1 MRNKKKIFIGI
12 GAFLVLMFVSV
23 FIYTLF
29 GGTLQK
35 NKSITSNS
43 GRDSAVT
50 SPPAMPSP
58 DFGVAEEAD
67 DSKGVTGGVGQATS
81 DQDKIIGTYSMNFET
96 LDFPKM
102 IIDVTGLVTKYT
114 GYVQSSSI
122 YNNTSN
128 DGKLYKYA
136 TYVFRIPKDKVIAF
150 NAELKNFANITT
162 ESSSQENVTK
172 YYRDT
177 QARLTTLE
185 AQQKRLNEL
194 FAQAKEIA
202 DIIEIETRL
211 NEIIYQIEMIKGEL
225 QYLDERVDYSTIYV
239 NIQEVSKLSTG
250 ESIQASL
257 GERLQLALKQS
268 AELFKESMINF
279 LILLI
284 YVIPFAIVIGI
295 LGFFGLKI
303 FRRARRKS
311 ISSKNIDKPID
322 SSNENKN

>member
-1 MRNKKKIFIGI
+1 MRSKKKVFIGI
-12 GAFLVLMFVSV
+12 GAFLVLMFISV

-43 GRDSAVT
+43 GRDTAVT
-50 SPPAMPSP
+50 SPEMPSP

-67 DSKGVTGGVGQATS
+67 GSKGVTGGVSQGVS
-81 DQDKIIGTYSMNFET
+81 EQDKIIGTFSMNFET

-102 IIDVTGLVTKYT
+102 IIDVTGLVSKYT
-114 GYVQSSSI
+114 GYVQNSSI
-122 YNNTSN
+122 YNNSSS

-136 TYVFRIPKDKVIAF
+136 TYVFRIPKDKAIAF
-150 NAELKNFANITT
+150 NAELKNLANITT

-202 DIIEIETRL
+202 DIITIETRL

-225 QYLDERVDYSTIYV
+225 QYLDDRVDYSTIYV
-239 NIQEVSKLSTG
+239 NIQEVSRLTTG

-284 YVIPFAIVIGI
+284 YVIPFAIVLGI
-295 LGFFGLKI
+295 LGFFGIKI
-303 FRRARRKS
+303 FRRARRKAIAPTTTDKAVERDS
-311 ISSKNIDKPID
+311 EHKN
-322 SSNENKN
+322 

>member
-1 MRNKKKIFIGI
+1 MRNKKKMFIGI
-12 GAFLVLMFVSV
+12 GGFLVLMFISV
-23 FIYTLF
+23 FVYTLF

-43 GRDSAVT
+43 GRDSEVT
-50 SPPAMPSP
+50 SPPQMSSP
-58 DFGVAEEAD
+58 DFGAPEEAD
-67 DSKGVTGGVGQATS
+67 DSKGVTGGVGQGAS

-102 IIDVTGLVTKYT
+102 IIDVNGLVTKYT

-122 YNNTSN
+122 YNNTSS

-162 ESSSQENVTK
+162 ESSSLENVSK

-177 QARLTTLE
+177 EARLTTLE

-194 FAQAKEIA
+194 YAQAKEIA

-239 NIQEVSKLSTG
+239 NIQEVSKLTTG

-284 YVIPFAIVIGI
+284 YVIPFAIVLGI

-303 FRRARRKS
+303 FKRARRKAIAPKSTDKS
-311 ISSKNIDKPID
+311 INKDD
-322 SSNENKN
+322 ENKN

>member
-1 MRNKKKIFIGI
+1 MRNKKKMFIGI
-12 GAFLVLMFVSV
+12 GGFLVLMFISV
-23 FIYTLF
+23 FVYTLF

-43 GRDSAVT
+43 GRDSEVT
-50 SPPAMPSP
+50 SPPQMSSP
-58 DFGVAEEAD
+58 DFGAPEEAD
-67 DSKGVTGGVGQATS
+67 DSKGVTGGVGQGAS
-81 DQDKIIGTYSMNFET
+81 DQDKIIGTFSMNFET

-102 IIDVTGLVTKYT
+102 IIDVNGLVTKYT

-122 YNNTSN
+122 YNNTSS

-150 NAELKNFANITT
+150 NAELKNLANITT

-194 FAQAKEIA
+194 YAQAKEIA

-239 NIQEVSKLSTG
+239 NIQEVSKLTTG

-284 YVIPFAIVIGI
+284 YVIPFAIVLGI

-303 FRRARRKS
+303 FKRARRKS
-311 ISSKNIDKPID
+311 IASKNTDKSINRD
-322 SSNENKN
+322 DENKN

>member
-1 MRNKKKIFIGI
+1 MRTKKKVFIGI
-12 GAFLVLMFVSV
+12 GAFLVIMFVSV
-23 FIYTLF
+23 FVYTLL

-35 NKSITSNS
+35 NKTITSNS

-50 SPPAMPSP
+50 SPPQMSLP
-58 DFGVAEEAD
+58 DYGKSEEAG
-67 DSKGVTGGVGQATS
+67 SPTGVTGNAAQGTTN
-81 DQDKIIGTYSMNFET
+81 QDKIIGTYSMNFET

-114 GYVQSSSI
+114 GYIQSSSI

-136 TYVFRIPKDKVIAF
+136 TYVLRIPKDKIIAF
-150 NAELKNFANITT
+150 NAELKNFANVTT
-162 ESSSQENVTK
+162 ESSSLENVTK

-177 QARLTTLE
+177 EARLATLE

-194 FAQAKEIA
+194 YAQAKEIA
-202 DIIEIETRL
+202 DIITIETRL

-225 QYLDERVDYSTIYV
+225 QYLDESIAYSTVYV
-239 NIQEVSKLSTG
+239 NIQEVSKLTTG

-295 LGFFGLKI
+295 LAFFGMKI
-303 FRRARRKS
+303 FRRLRRKA
-311 ISSKNIDKPID
+311 ISPKNTDKSIDKGD
-322 SSNENKN
+322 EHKN

>member
-1 MRNKKKIFIGI
+1 MRNKKKIFTGI

-23 FIYTLF
+23 FVYTLF
-29 GGTLQK
+29 GGNLQK
-35 NKSITSNS
+35 NKGLPSIFERNS
-43 GRDSAVT
+43 TVT
-50 SPPAMPSP
+50 SPPEMASP
-58 DFGVAEEAD
+58 DYGKSEDAG
-67 DSKGVTGGVGQATS
+67 SPTGVTGGVGQATS
-81 DQDKIIGTYSMNFET
+81 DQDKVIGTFSMNFET

-122 YNNTSN
+122 YNNTSP

-136 TYVFRIPKDKVIAF
+136 TYVFRIPKDKAFAF
-150 NAELKNFANITT
+150 NTELKTLANITT

-202 DIIEIETRL
+202 DIITIETRL

-239 NIQEVSKLSTG
+239 NIQEVSKLTTG

-295 LGFFGLKI
+295 LSFFGVKI
-303 FRRARRKS
+303 FRRARRKAVGP
-311 ISSKNIDKPID
+311 KNTDKLIDKGD
-322 SSNENKN
+322 EHKS